1 MKSSVKIIEF
11 IVMPHERMIIM
22 GNSEQRHFKFS
33 RPLLMDVQFS
43 FNRDYP
49 WEDNEKNDEKPFE
62 TPLQIEVSKPRIESN
77 SICEASV
84 GLTVLVGERGPNF
97 PYYISVAISADF
109 TWSKELSLGTV
120 NEMLSRNAPALLLG
134 YVRPYV
140 AQITEASP
148 VGAVHIPFMNF
159 APQEKPET

>member
-1 MKSSVKIIEF
+1 MEA
-11 IVMPHERMIIM
+11 
-22 GNSEQRHFKFS
+22 GEQRHFKFS
-33 RPLLMDVQFS
+33 RPFIMEVHFS

-49 WEDNEKNDEKPFE
+49 WEYDEESDKRPLD
-62 TPLQIEVSKPRIESN
+62 TPLQIEVSKPKIDNS
-77 SICEASV
+77 SICEATV
-84 GLTVLVGERGPNF
+84 NLTATVGEKGPNF
-97 PYYISVAISADF
+97 PYHISVTMSADF
-109 TWSKELSLGTV
+109 TWSKELSPQTV

-159 APQEKPET
+159 AQQEKPKD